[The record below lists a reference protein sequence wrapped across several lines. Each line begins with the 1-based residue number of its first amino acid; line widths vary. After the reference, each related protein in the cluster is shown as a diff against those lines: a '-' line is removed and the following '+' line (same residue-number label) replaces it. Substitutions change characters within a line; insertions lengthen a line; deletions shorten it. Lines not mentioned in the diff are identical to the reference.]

1 MSDSSMAMS
10 TWIGA
15 LSSGG
20 VLRGELEE
28 AGVTVAAYVVGEDRL
43 SELREWMVQ
52 QPKDVIA
59 REQVAAIQVCIWM
72 ANADR
77 NLDPE
82 ESHLLQQIIMNS
94 GLDADTQD
102 QLVTEVHDPPSLE
115 GLEERLTHPVLR
127 ELLLGLSWELAY
139 SPDFFLL
146 TTTFTYGKQASKHYH
161 TLLAGGLWPVLT
173 RSGTS

>member
-1 MSDSSMAMS
+1 MS

-82 ESHLLQQIIMNS
+82 ESHLLQQ
-94 GLDADTQD
+94 T
-102 QLVTEVHDPPSLE
+102 
-115 GLEERLTHPVLR
+115 LR
-127 ELLLGLSWELAY
+127 N
-139 SPDFFLL
+139 
-146 TTTFTYGKQASKHYH
+146 
-161 TLLAGGLWPVLT
+161 
-173 RSGTS
+173 

>member
-127 ELLLGLSWELAY
+127 DEIPGLQSLQFISLVSY
-139 SPDFFLL
+139 LQ
-146 TTTFTYGKQASKHYH
+146 KIVH
-161 TLLAGGLWPVLT
+161 TEYLHSYFVYLY
-173 RSGTS
+173 R